1 MYSTGKVCGCGGDVE
16 YVEGRGEGVW
26 KEEGKVC
33 GRKGGRCVEGRGE
46 GEGEKRVGKVDRLK
60 REKDGGRGEQ

>member
-26 KEEGKVC
+26 KEGGK
-33 GRKGGRCVEGRGE
+33 E
-46 GEGEKRVGKVDRLK
+46 RVK
-60 REKDGGRGEQ
+60 REWEK

>member
-16 YVEGRGEGVW
+16 Y
-26 KEEGKVC
+26 
-33 GRKGGRCVEGRGE
+33 VEGRGE

>member
-1 MYSTGKVCGCGGDVE
+1 M
-16 YVEGRGEGVW
+16 W
-26 KEEGKVC
+26 KEGGKVC